1 MASVF
6 DLAALR
12 PCFDW
17 ARPFSL
23 PEERFVRPALVK
35 PAAARALGRYLPSR
49 LSRLIRSFC
58 FSICEFE
65 SSRRSEIDP
74 EDSPKSPP
82 ALRSGAHRRSKYPC
96 KAGRRSRHGQALRK
110 CPPHVTN
117 VNSGLRDE
125 LPASAGASPAV
136 SRASR
141 NTFGKLFGGG
151 AEKGGRGARAPARAV

>member
-1 MASVF
+1 MAPVF
-6 DLAALR
+6 DLAALT

-17 ARPFSL
+17 TRRFSL
-23 PEERFVRPALVK
+23 PEARFVRPALVK
-35 PAAARALGRYLPSR
+35 PAAARALERCLPSR
-49 LSRLIRSFC
+49 LSRQFSRLIRSFS

-96 KAGRRSRHGQALRK
+96 KARRRSRHGQAWRK

-125 LPASAGASPAV
+125 LPGSAGASAAV

-141 NTFGKLFGGG
+141 NTFGKRAGG
-151 AEKGGRGARAPARAV
+151 APALPRVPFE